1 VSLPGIQGF
10 LTNPGDASGMRQ
22 IVLAFTLALA
32 PAAAL
37 ATSLGVPLD
46 QAAYVTLT
54 APAHNVILGNPAI
67 ADVSV
72 SDPRHLVVTGKGKG
86 VTNLIVTDAA
96 GRTIFDRQIVV
107 GAGSGDRVLLING
120 ASLVR
125 YACTPGCEQMGDSQG
140 APAGGEPPPA
150 AAAPTI
156 TFSGNMPAPSPS
168 YGAPKSPQP

>member
-1 VSLPGIQGF
+1 MRKIALSL
-10 LTNPGDASGMRQ
+10 A
-22 IVLAFTLALA
+22 LALA

-37 ATSLGVPLD
+37 AASLGVPLD
-46 QAAYVTLT
+46 QSTYVTLT
-54 APAHNVILGNPAI
+54 GPAHNVILGNPAI
-67 ADVSV
+67 ADVLV

-140 APAGGEPPPA
+140 APAGGEAPA
-150 AAAPTI
+150 AAPAATYG
-156 TFSGNMPAPSPS
+156 SPAP
-168 YGAPKSPQP
+168 APAAIRSPQP